1 MSSSNSQFSPRTSS
15 LNAMSGGSS
24 SPVGPGTPVKSPPA
38 LIKASSML
46 SPPSVVGSSSGSMAS
61 RDVVP
66 VDGITIYEVLR
77 YVRSTFDDP
86 TVLDGVPLEAAGNSG
101 AWHAWRAHRASENKA
116 SMPKLEQKTKSPDQK
131 SDAPLLKTPFARA
144 ARQPGEWNWEGVWQV
159 RAKKGID
166 MSVTEAALYGNSTNN
181 DELVSCPEAK
191 SMNDLLMSQI
201 NFLPPDSEAFE
212 AVRKR
217 MKQTLS
223 QQ

>member
-15 LNAMSGGSS
+15 LNVMSGGSS
-24 SPVGPGTPVKSPPA
+24 SPGGPGTPVKSPSA
-38 LIKASSML
+38 SVKASSML
-46 SPPSVVGSSSGSMAS
+46 SPPSVIGSSPGSTDP
-61 RDVVP
+61 RDVIS

-116 SMPKLEQKTKSPDQK
+116 SMPKPEQRTKSPDQK
-131 SDAPLLKTPFARA
+131 LDAPLLKTPFARA

-166 MSVTEAALYGNSTNN
+166 LSVTEAALYANSTNT
-181 DELVSCPEAK
+181 DELVGFLNAK
-191 SMNDLLMSQI
+191 CTDALLM
-201 NFLPPDSEAFE
+201 LLD
-212 AVRKR
+212 K
-217 MKQTLS
+217 LS
-223 QQ
+223 PSRQ